1 MFLTFGLILKAVL
14 LVAGLWWCKEIFQRL
29 RDDIVEFKTS
39 DDSARRG
46 VIMFFWLT
54 TVVILALIVRFL
66 WGVVRTWI
74 HALS

>member
-1 MFLTFGLILKAVL
+1 MILRAVL

-29 RDDIVEFKTS
+29 RHDIVEFKTS

-66 WGVVRTWI
+66 WGIVRTWI